1 MKGGIS
7 QSVEWM
13 DLKLAYLGVAV
24 GISKLITIIFLG
36 MLGVLNLH

>member
-1 MKGGIS
+1 
-7 QSVEWM
+7 M

-24 GISKLITIIFLG
+24 GISMLIAIILFV